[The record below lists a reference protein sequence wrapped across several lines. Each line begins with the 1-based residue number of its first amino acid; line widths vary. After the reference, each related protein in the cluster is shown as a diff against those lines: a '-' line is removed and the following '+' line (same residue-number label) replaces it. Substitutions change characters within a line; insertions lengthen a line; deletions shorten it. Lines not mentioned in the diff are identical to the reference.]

1 MQAGVASENNENMAM
16 EDGNM
21 MREHHTMQNSSQGG
35 VGSGP
40 FPQEQQRFNSP
51 IKESKVMPIMDTN
64 QGGMTQTQQQRESVA
79 GYTSPKANLN
89 NDLIAKENDFERSDH
104 FS

>member
-1 MQAGVASENNENMAM
+1 
-16 EDGNM
+16 
-21 MREHHTMQNSSQGG
+21 
-35 VGSGP
+35 
-40 FPQEQQRFNSP
+40 
-51 IKESKVMPIMDTN
+51 MPIMDTN

>member
-1 MQAGVASENNENMAM
+1 MPPAGAGESNEPMGM

-21 MREHHTMQNSSQGG
+21 MRGHHTMQQSSQGG

-40 FPQEQQRFNSP
+40 IPQEQQRIDSP
-51 IKESKVMPIMDTN
+51 VKQGKVMPNMDSN
-64 QGGMTQTQQQRESVA
+64 QGGITQTQQQRESVA

-89 NDLIAKENDFERSDH
+89 NDLIAKENDFERADH